1 MMEENKIEVS
11 LERYEGLLDTETRFG
26 LMETMLLTKNSLL
39 IEDFLLIIGTKKALN
54 RIEELKEIREQ
65 RRNME
70 LSEQE

>member
-65 RRNME
+65 KRNME
-70 LSEQE
+70 LSEQ